1 MNRRDGLI
9 SFAALGSLLLCG
21 STAPTSCQP
30 EKIGPSTGEVVGA
43 AVGIAAVIVVGTV
56 VLVDVHKS
64 HHTIKGCV
72 TNGPNGLEVHN
83 DKDNK
88 TYGLTGVTANVRPG
102 DVIQVHGSKEKNQ
115 KDAGGNQD
123 FMVEKMSRD
132 YGPCKVQLAAPATE
146 KPSGE

>member
-1 MNRRDGLI
+1 MNRRAGII

-21 STAPTSCQP
+21 WTAPPGCQTTR
-30 EKIGPSTGEVVGA
+30 IGPSTGEIVGA
-43 AVGIAAVIVVGTV
+43 AAGIVAVVVVGTV
-56 VLVDVHKS
+56 VLVDVNKS

-72 TNGPNGLEVHN
+72 TNGPNGLEVRN

-88 TYGLTGVTANVRPG
+88 TYGLTGVTANVKPG

-132 YGPCKVQLAAPATE
+132 YGPCKVQLAAPATATN
-146 KPSGE
+146 P

>member
-1 MNRRDGLI
+1 MNRRAGII

-21 STAPTSCQP
+21 STAPAACHEQ
-30 EKIGPSTGEVVGA
+30 IGPSTGEVVGA
-43 AVGIAAVIVVGTV
+43 AAGIVAVVVVGTV
-56 VLVDVHKS
+56 VLVDVNKS

-72 TNGPNGLEVHN
+72 TNGPNGLEVRN

-88 TYGLTGVTANVRPG
+88 TYGLTGVTANVKPG

-132 YGPCKVQLAAPATE
+132 YGPCKVQLAAPATATN
-146 KPSGE
+146 P